1 MKIHTALIVSGLMI
15 SGAFAQN
22 VAQQA
27 ETAYAKGVAA
37 EKAGDPVSARTHY
50 ASALK
55 ANPNHANARYSIG
68 QLKLNAGAIAAKGR
82 EAKFGEVMV
91 PAFQLDNATLQEA
104 LLALS
109 IIVEKQSKDE
119 VAPNFVIE
127 DPKNQFAERRITLNL
142 KNLPARGV
150 MKYLTDQ
157 VSAKVRYDE
166 HAVVLAPR

>member
-1 MKIHTALIVSGLMI
+1 MAPGVLAENTSQK
-15 SGAFAQN
+15 
-22 VAQQA
+22 A
-27 ETAYAKGVAA
+27 ETDYAKGVAA
-37 EKAGDPVSARTHY
+37 EKAGNPEAARTHY
-50 ASALK
+50 ASALQ
-55 ANPNHANARYSIG
+55 ANPNHANARFSIG

-104 LLALS
+104 LQALS

-157 VSAKVRYDE
+157 VGAKVRYDE
-166 HAVVLAPR
+166 HAVVLIPR